1 MDDKNKVIIIE
12 SIIKSNV
19 FLSYLK
25 KLIINILHENK
36 ISLSSIKKDGFY
48 YIIKI
53 KKNDEIVFAM
63 DLLSKVSGIA
73 HIFVD

>member
-1 MDDKNKVIIIE
+1 MDNKSKVIIIE
-12 SIIKSNV
+12 PIIKSKI
-19 FLSYLK
+19 FLNYLK

-53 KKNDEIVFAM
+53 KKNDEIVFTM
-63 DLLSKVSGIA
+63 DLLSKVIRDSLYSCS
-73 HIFVD
+73 